1 MIRQPRYRS
10 GDASSILGVS
20 RDHLRYLEDRIEG
33 SGTTGWRNRSLLDL
47 FRVLLAIEL
56 SQHGVDAAHAVRLA
70 HEIRLGYEDSHWAGK
85 TFLETSTPASLEEQL
100 TGELFGQ
107 TLIAYRD
114 GDNWQSRSHWADDEH
129 PVDWYIA
136 GSAVVI
142 RLRPLGER
150 LMRRLR
156 QHALGEQA

>member
-1 MIRQPRYRS
+1 MIRHPRYRS

-20 RDHLRYLEDRIEG
+20 RDHLRYLEDRIE
-33 SGTTGWRNRSLLDL
+33 SSATTGWRNRSLLDL
-47 FRVLLAIEL
+47 FRLLLAIEL
-56 SQHGVDAAHAVRLA
+56 SQHGVDAVHAVRLA
-70 HEIRLGYEDSHWAGK
+70 HEIRLGHEDSRWAG
-85 TFLETSTPASLEEQL
+85 ETSLEASSAASLEEQL

-107 TLIAYRD
+107 TMIAYRD
-114 GDNWQSRSHWADDEH
+114 SDNWQSRSHWADDEH
-129 PVDWYIA
+129 PVDWYIT
-136 GSAVVI
+136 GSAIVI